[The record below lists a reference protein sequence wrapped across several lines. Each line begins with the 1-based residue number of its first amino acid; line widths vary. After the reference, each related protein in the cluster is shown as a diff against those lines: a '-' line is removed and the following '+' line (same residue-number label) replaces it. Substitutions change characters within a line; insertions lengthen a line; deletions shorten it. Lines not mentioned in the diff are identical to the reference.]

1 MSNIITLDSFPFDYQ
16 EVLNTESGQMEADR
30 EYDAERY
37 RKYFAKFLSNG
48 VYFGEY
54 KGYKE
59 NSMKVSSDGGMN
71 ISVAKGAGLIE
82 GCDFENETERIF
94 TLERPISG
102 ERIDRVVI
110 KFDKTLD
117 SRETQLYIKE
127 GTETGVAE
135 LERDNNVYE
144 ICLAEIIVRSTSN
157 ITDEDITDK
166 RLNKELC
173 GIVNSLISVDG
184 EELYRRF
191 KEKVDKTVESLVRND
206 QDCNINGTVTANRFV
221 GDLEGNA
228 DTATNAESANVSLE
242 CSGNAATATIATTAE
257 NCIRKF

>member
-1 MSNIITLDSFPFDYQ
+1 
-16 EVLNTESGQMEADR
+16 ME
-30 EYDAERY
+30 
-37 RKYFAKFLSNG
+37 FI
-48 VYFGEY
+48 FGEY

-59 NSMKVSSDGGMN
+59 QSMKVSSDGGMN

-117 SRETQLYIKE
+117 TRTTELYIKE
-127 GTETGVAE
+127 GTETSVAE
-135 LERDNNVYE
+135 LERDDNIYE
-144 ICLAEIIVRSTSN
+144 ICLAEITIRSTSN

-173 GIVNSLISVDG
+173 GIVNSLITVDG

-191 KEKVDKTVESLVRND
+191 KEKVN
-206 QDCNINGTVTANRFV
+206 
-221 GDLEGNA
+221 
-228 DTATNAESANVSLE
+228 
-242 CSGNAATATIATTAE
+242 
-257 NCIRKF
+257 

>member
-1 MSNIITLDSFPFDYQ
+1 
-16 EVLNTESGQMEADR
+16 ME
-30 EYDAERY
+30 
-37 RKYFAKFLSNG
+37 FI
-48 VYFGEY
+48 FGEY

-59 NSMKVSSDGGMN
+59 QSMKVSSDGGMN
-71 ISVAKGAGLIE
+71 ISVARGAGLIE

-117 SRETQLYIKE
+117 SRTTELYIKE

-144 ICLAEIIVRSTSN
+144 ICLAEITVRSTSN
-157 ITDEDITDK
+157 IIDEDIVDK

-191 KEKVDKTVESLVRND
+191 KEKVDKTVESLVRKD
-206 QDCNINGTVTANRFV
+206 QDCNINGTVTANSFV
-221 GDLEGNA
+221 GNLDGNA
-228 DTATNAESANVSLE
+228 KTATNAKSADVSLK
-242 CSGNAATATIATTAE
+242 CSGNSKTATTADTAKE
-257 NCIRKF
+257 CTRKF

>member
-1 MSNIITLDSFPFDYQ
+1 
-16 EVLNTESGQMEADR
+16 ME
-30 EYDAERY
+30 
-37 RKYFAKFLSNG
+37 FI
-48 VYFGEY
+48 FGEY

-59 NSMKVSSDGGMN
+59 QSMKVSSDGGMN

-82 GCDFENETERIF
+82 GCDFENEAERIF

-102 ERIDRVVI
+102 ERIDRVVV

-117 SRETQLYIKE
+117 TRETQLYIKE
-127 GTETGVAE
+127 DDTS
-135 LERDNNVYE
+135 LQRDNNTYE
-144 ICLAEIIVRSTSN
+144 ICLAEITVRSTSN

-191 KEKVDKTVESLVRND
+191 KEKVDKTVESLVRKD
-206 QDCNINGTVTANRFV
+206 EDCIIDGTVTANGFV